1 MQKTACEIAWRS
13 IRNGFAISITLLL
26 LWAGNAAIAAETG
39 TEVQQRSSLRVCADP
54 SNLPFSN
61 REKQGFENKIAD
73 LLASELGIPL
83 RYTWFPQSF
92 GFVRSTLKT
101 RRCDLIIGISAA
113 HELVQNTNPYYSSV
127 FSAVQRADADF
138 DVKSLS
144 DSVLKERKLRIG
156 VTAGTPPVDIILEKG
171 LIGQMVPYQLRRGDL
186 RNNLTAEIERDLL
199 DKKIDV
205 AFIWG
210 PVAGHMIKQNDAL
223 KLAPLTADSSQRHRL
238 IFPITMGIR
247 RNELQ
252 WRRQLNKL
260 IRKNQDKIHDILR
273 SYHVPLVDPS

>member
-1 MQKTACEIAWRS
+1 MRY
-13 IRNGFAISITLLL
+13 GFAIAVALLVL
-26 LWAGNAAIAAETG
+26 AASHAVTAAETG
-39 TEVQQRSSLRVCADP
+39 TEVERRSSLRVCADP

-61 REKQGFENKIAD
+61 RQEQGFENKIAE
-73 LLASELGIPL
+73 LLAAELGTSL
-83 RYTWFPQSF
+83 RYTWFPQSL

-113 HELVQNTNPYYSSV
+113 HELVQNSNPYYASV
-127 FSAVQRADADF
+127 FAAVQRADSDF

-144 DSVLKERKLRIG
+144 DNVLKERKLRIG
-156 VTAGTPPVDIILEKG
+156 VTAGAPPVDIILANG
-171 LIGQMVPYQLRRGDL
+171 LIEQMTPYQLRRADM
-186 RNNLTAEIERDLL
+186 RNSRAEEIERDLI

-205 AFIWG
+205 AVVWG
-210 PVAGHMIKQNDAL
+210 PIAGYMVRRNDAL
-223 KLAPLTADSSQRHRL
+223 KLAPLTADNSQKHRL